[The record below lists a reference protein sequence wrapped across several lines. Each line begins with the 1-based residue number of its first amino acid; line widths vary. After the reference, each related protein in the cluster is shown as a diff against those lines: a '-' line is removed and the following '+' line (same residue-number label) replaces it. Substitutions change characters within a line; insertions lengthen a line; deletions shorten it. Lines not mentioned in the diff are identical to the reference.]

1 MQAKEI
7 ISSASVRLF
16 EGSADQLVSKAKSL
30 SDMHG
35 FAILVPSGED
45 HEWILDLIWRIAIL
59 YAAQPRILKSRAK
72 VTRLVEAVMAS
83 ARRPI
88 EKFEETT
95 ESLAKARPRRKAPH
109 KPATRT
115 QS

>member
-1 MQAKEI
+1 MPAKEI

-16 EGSADQLVSKAKSL
+16 EGTADQLVSKAKLL

-35 FAILVPSGED
+35 FAILVPTAEE

-72 VTRLVEAVMAS
+72 VTKIAEAVMAA
-83 ARRPI
+83 ARRPD
-88 EKFEETT
+88 EKSEETT
-95 ESLAKARPRRKAPH
+95 GSPAKARSRRNAPRGS
-109 KPATRT
+109 ATRT